1 MTCSSFRDV
10 FWFGGK
16 SMPSFL
22 RSASFLPSGYTSVK
36 EQWKKRDDGSPPR
49 TDPRKD
55 MFPAERISPPR
66 FSPSFS
72 TSPTG
77 SERGRGLRGPL
88 SPRYRYPSP
97 SHRLGYP
104 YNYSYPLRP
113 FFSARETMP
122 SRKPRY
128 ADHATEEPAS
138 PLPSQSLSASSERTT
153 LGRPWYSPRLAS
165 RRGSAPSADVVL
177 GSSRKSYW
185 HQQPQQP
192 QPPQPPQPPHQLPP
206 L

>member
-1 MTCSSFRDV
+1 
-10 FWFGGK
+10 
-16 SMPSFL
+16 MPSSFL

-66 FSPSFS
+66 FSLSFS

-153 LGRPWYSPRLAS
+153 LGRPWCVGGML
-165 RRGSAPSADVVL
+165 L
-177 GSSRKSYW
+177 C
-185 HQQPQQP
+185 
-192 QPPQPPQPPHQLPP
+192 
-206 L
+206 